1 MVGGSPLGVSNSN
14 QRRTPARGSELSMS
28 AISDRLARLRATL
41 EAAGL
46 DALLIGNAANRRW
59 ISGFS
64 GSAGWALIST
74 DRALLSTDSR
84 YWEQV
89 ERQCPEFELH
99 RQEPPLTGWLPS
111 LVGGQGRKKI
121 GFEADHLAVSLHKQM
136 RAAIAKM
143 AAPERPGLVQTEA
156 LVEELRAVKDAE
168 ELASIKRAVLLGD
181 ETFTAVADRVEPGWT
196 ESRLAW
202 EIEKYAREH
211 GAEAMSFA
219 TIVGGGPWGAMP
231 HAYPRDVSIAAGH
244 PVVIDMG
251 VVVDGYCSDLTRT
264 IVLGQPDDRFREIY
278 EIVLTAQETA
288 ESTIEAGMTGSEVH
302 MLAHNVIAEAGYGE
316 QFGHGLGHGVGLEIH
331 ERPRIGKT
339 AEDVIQDGMVIT
351 VEPGVYLPG
360 WGGVRIEDMGVIEN
374 GTYRNLTTAA
384 KLRLIDSDEPAFSR
398 PTAQEFTRTEH
409 DA

>member
-1 MVGGSPLGVSNSN
+1 
-14 QRRTPARGSELSMS
+14 MS

-41 EAAGL
+41 EVAGL
-46 DALLIGNAANRRW
+46 DALLIGSAANRRW
-59 ISGFS
+59 VSGFS
-64 GSAGWALIST
+64 GSAGWVLISADT
-74 DRALLSTDSR
+74 ALLSTDSR

-99 RQEPPLTGWLPS
+99 RQEPPLTEWLPS
-111 LVGGQGRKKI
+111 LVAGQGRKKI
-121 GFEADHLAVSLHKQM
+121 GFEADHVAVSLHKQM
-136 RAAIAKM
+136 RDALAKM
-143 AAPERPGLVQTEA
+143 AAPERPALVQSDA
-156 LVEELRAVKDAE
+156 MVDELRAVKDAA
-168 ELASIKRAVLLGD
+168 ELASIECAVRLGD
-181 ETFTAVADRVEPGWT
+181 ETFTAIADRVEPGWSET
-196 ESRLAW
+196 RLAW

-231 HAYPRDVSIAAGH
+231 HAYPRDEPIVAGQ
-244 PVVIDMG
+244 PIVIDMG

-264 IVLGQPDDRFREIY
+264 IVLGQPDERFRELY

-288 ESTIEAGMTGSEVH
+288 EATIEAGMTGSEIH

-339 AEDVIQDGMVIT
+339 ATDVIQDGMVIT

-374 GTYRNLTTAA
+374 GTYRNFTTAA
-384 KLRLIDSDEPAFSR
+384 KLRMID
-398 PTAQEFTRTEH
+398 
-409 DA
+409 

>member
-1 MVGGSPLGVSNSN
+1 
-14 QRRTPARGSELSMS
+14 MS

-41 EAAGL
+41 EVAGL
-46 DALLIGNAANRRW
+46 DALLIGSAANRRW

-64 GSAGWALIST
+64 GSAGWALISA
-74 DRALLSTDSR
+74 DGALLSTDSR

-99 RQEPPLTGWLPS
+99 RQDPPLTEWLPS
-111 LVGGQGRKKI
+111 FLAGQGRKKI
-121 GFEADHLAVSLHKQM
+121 GFEADYVAVSLHKQM
-136 RAAIAKM
+136 RDAIAKM

-156 LVEELRAVKDAE
+156 LVDELRAVKDAA
-168 ELASIKRAVLLGD
+168 ELVSIERAVLLGD
-181 ETFTAVADRVEPGWT
+181 ETFTAVADQVEPGWS

-231 HAYPRDVSIAAGH
+231 HAYPRDEPIAAGQ
-244 PVVIDMG
+244 PLVIDMG

-264 IVLGQPDDRFREIY
+264 IVLGKPDDRFREIY

-288 ESTIEAGMTGSEVH
+288 EATIEAGMTGSEVH
-302 MLAHNVIAEAGYGE
+302 MLAHSVIAEAGYGE

-339 AEDVIQDGMVIT
+339 AEDVIGDGMVIT
-351 VEPGVYLPG
+351 VEPGIYLPG

-374 GTYRNLTTAA
+374 GTYRNFTTAA
-384 KLRLIDSDEPAFSR
+384 KLRMID
-398 PTAQEFTRTEH
+398 
-409 DA
+409 